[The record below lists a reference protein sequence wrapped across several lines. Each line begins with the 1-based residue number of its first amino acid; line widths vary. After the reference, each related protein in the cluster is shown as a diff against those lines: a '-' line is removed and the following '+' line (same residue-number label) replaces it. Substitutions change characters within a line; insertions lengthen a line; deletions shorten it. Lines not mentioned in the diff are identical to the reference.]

1 MVVLTAL
8 RRIGRGTVSMLF
20 EALFSAGLL
29 TWDLSLAIVNLF
41 TFKRKIGSVTPKGHP
56 GEGGVWPEY
65 IPPRSGDSRCSC
77 PALNAMANHGI
88 IKRDGRDISFK
99 ELSGTIRSTYNFS
112 ASFCV
117 FVPRYMA
124 HVLDRSYSTGRFDL
138 ADIDVHNGIE
148 HDASLFRRD
157 VIHQLHQGLPDGEL
171 VAAFLKSAT
180 GPPLKKATQPTSQR
194 SLPSKESPYFDIA
207 AHVAKATADL
217 DVNRTFTA
225 ADLSRRLGERR
236 REAKANNGQYSQS
249 TGHKLFGSTKYVRL
263 LSFFNLTSYSPV
275 SSFSGSTLLTVF
287 GGRFDDIYTLLT
299 EERLPEGW
307 ESRIRDQMGLT
318 ILAFNRTVFRV
329 ELGIDEEVGQPLNLM

>member
-8 RRIGRGTVSMLF
+8 RRIGRGTVSTLF
-20 EALFSAGLL
+20 EALFAVGLL
-29 TWDLSLAIVNLF
+29 TWDLSLSIVNIF

-88 IKRDGRDISFK
+88 IKRDGRDIAFK

-112 ASFCV
+112 PSFCL

-138 ADIDVHNGIE
+138 ADVDVHNGIE

-157 VIHQLHQGLPDGEL
+157 IIHQLHQGLPDGEL

-194 SLPSKESPYFDIA
+194 SLPSKGSPYFDIA
-207 AHVAKATADL
+207 EHVAKATADV

-225 ADLSRRLGERR
+225 ADMSRRLGERR
-236 REAKANNGQYSQS
+236 REAKANNSQYSQS
-249 TGHKLFGSTKYVRL
+249 TGHKLFGST
-263 LSFFNLTSYSPV
+263 N
-275 SSFSGSTLLTVF
+275 GSTLLTVF
-287 GGRFDDIYTLLT
+287 GGRLDDIYTFLT

-329 ELGIDEEVGQPLNLM
+329 ELGIDEELGQPLNLM

>member
-65 IPPRSGDSRCSC
+65 VPPRSGDSRCSC

-99 ELSGTIRSTYNFS
+99 ELSGTIRSTYNF
-112 ASFCV
+112 APSFCV

-124 HVLDRSYSTGRFDL
+124 HILDRSYSTGRFDL

-207 AHVAKATADL
+207 AHVAKATEDL

-225 ADLSRRLGERR
+225 ADMSRRLGERR
-236 REAKANNGQYSQS
+236 RESKANNGQYSQS
-249 TGHKLFGSTKYVRL
+249 TGHKLFGST
-263 LSFFNLTSYSPV
+263 N
-275 SSFSGSTLLTVF
+275 GSTLLTIF
-287 GGRFDDIYTLLT
+287 GGRFDDIYTFLT

-329 ELGIDEEVGQPLNLM
+329 ELFFSMEPLIAFLNVI

>member
-8 RRIGRGTVSMLF
+8 RRIGRGTVSILF

-65 IPPRSGDSRCSC
+65 VPPQSGDSRCSC

-112 ASFCV
+112 PSFCV

-124 HVLDRSYSTGRFDL
+124 HTLDRSYGTGHFDL

-157 VIHQLHQGLPDGEL
+157 VIHQLHQGLPDGKL

-207 AHVAKATADL
+207 ALVAKATEDL

-225 ADLSRRLGERR
+225 GDLSRRLGERR

-249 TGHKLFGSTKYVRL
+249 TGHKLFGST
-263 LSFFNLTSYSPV
+263 N
-275 SSFSGSTLLTVF
+275 GSTLLTVF
-287 GGRFDDIYTLLT
+287 GGRFDDIYTFLT

>member
-1 MVVLTAL
+1 MVILTTL
-8 RRIGRGTVSMLF
+8 RRIGRGTVSILF
-20 EALFSAGLL
+20 EALFSVGLL
-29 TWDLSLAIVNLF
+29 TWDLSLAFVNLF

-112 ASFCV
+112 PSFCL
-117 FVPRYMA
+117 FVPRYIA
-124 HVLDRSYSTGRFDL
+124 QVLDRPYSTGRLDL

-148 HDASLFRRD
+148 HDASLVRRD
-157 VIHQLHQGLPDGEL
+157 IIHQFHQGLPDGEL

-180 GPPLKKATQPTSQR
+180 GPPLKKVTQPTSQR
-194 SLPSKESPYFDIA
+194 SLPSNESPYFDIA
-207 AHVAKATADL
+207 AHVANATADL
-217 DVNRTFTA
+217 DMNRTFTA
-225 ADLSRRLGERR
+225 TDLSRRLGERR
-236 REAKANNGQYSQS
+236 REAKATNGQYSQS
-249 TGHKLFGSTKYVRL
+249 TGHKLFGST
-263 LSFFNLTSYSPV
+263 N
-275 SSFSGSTLLTVF
+275 GSTLLTVF
-287 GGRFDDIYTLLT
+287 GGRLDDIYTFLT
-299 EERLPEGW
+299 EERFPEGW

-329 ELGIDEEVGQPLNLM
+329 ELGIDEEVDRPLNLL